1 MASNDNDKRKMEEE
15 VESSMV
21 RKHLWHSD
29 DDNSEDDSSDLSKE
43 EPEEEV
49 SSKEISMN
57 QLDTSEEKLY
67 ARRARGII
75 FSDDGDT
82 PLAFLEPPS
91 TPESCQC
98 SDEERSDDDD
108 DDFWM

>member
-43 EPEEEV
+43 EPEEV
-49 SSKEISMN
+49 SLKETSMN